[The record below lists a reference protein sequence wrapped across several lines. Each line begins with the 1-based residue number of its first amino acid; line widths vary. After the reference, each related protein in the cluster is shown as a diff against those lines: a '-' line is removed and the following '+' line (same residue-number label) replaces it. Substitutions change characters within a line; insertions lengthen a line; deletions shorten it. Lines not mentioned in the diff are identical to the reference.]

1 MPLKT
6 ERVIEQA
13 RIMHGYHL
21 AEREQLD
28 EIRRYWKGRQA
39 LPAVIPS
46 SAPKEVHVMSR
57 SSRVNVM
64 PIVVNSLVQSMF
76 VDGFRADESSADLE
90 VWNAWQANRM
100 DKKQSGIHRAGFGFG
115 VSYAVVKPGDPYPVI
130 RGVSPRN
137 LTVLYG
143 EDDEWP
149 IWGFEKLGNGLWALY
164 DDEAFYYV
172 ECKQRAPRHAG
183 DESLDVTH
191 IDTKEH
197 GLEVTPIVR
206 YLDEEDLDD
215 EEEVEAENGAADRPV
230 RGQVSPLMPLQDQID
245 LTTFDLQIAQHY
257 GAFRQRYILGWV
269 ADSEA
274 DKLKASAARV
284 WTFDKDPDEISVGEF
299 DQTDVKG
306 FLESRESSLRH
317 AATLSQTPVHEL
329 TGSLIQMSAEA
340 LAAAEAGKDRKVNER
355 QTGMG
360 ESHEQTM
367 WLVGRASAPR
377 IDVSLDGQV
386 VWRDTSA
393 RAFAATVD
401 GLGKLAQM
409 LRVPPQELWERIPGV
424 TKQDAE
430 HWKRTARAGN
440 DFANLADILER
451 QAGEPAGVN

>member
-1 MPLKT
+1 MPLNSKQ
-6 ERVIEQA
+6 VVEQV
-13 RIMHGYHL
+13 RLLHGYHL
-21 AEREQLD
+21 AERLQLD
-28 EIRRYWKGRQA
+28 RIRRYWKGRQA

-46 SAPKEVHVMSR
+46 SAPNEVHVMSQ

-64 PIVVNSLVQSMF
+64 PIVVNSLVQSLF
-76 VDGFRADESSADLE
+76 VDGFRANESADDLQVWE
-90 VWNAWQANRM
+90 VWQANRM
-100 DKKQSGIHRAGFGFG
+100 DKRQSGIHRAGFGFG
-115 VSYAVVKPGDPYPVI
+115 ASYGVVVPGDPDPVI
-130 RGVSPRN
+130 RGVSPRS

-143 EDDEWP
+143 EDPEWP
-149 IWGFEKLGNGLWALY
+149 IWGLEKLGNGLWKLY
-164 DDEAFYYV
+164 DDEAFYYA
-172 ECKQRAPRHAG
+172 EIKAKSPLYSG
-183 DESLDVTH
+183 DDSLEITV

-215 EEEVEAENGAADRPV
+215 EDEVEAENGAADLPV

-269 ADSEA
+269 ADGEA

-284 WTFDKDPDEISVGEF
+284 WTFDEDPSEISVGEF
-299 DQTDVKG
+299 EQTDVKG

-329 TGSLIQMSAEA
+329 TGSLINLSAEA

-360 ESHEQTM
+360 ESHEQM
-367 WLVGRASAPR
+367 LWLVGRASSPQ
-377 IDVSLDGQV
+377 IDVPLNGQV

-409 LRVPPQELWERIPGV
+409 LNVPPEELWERIPGV
-424 TKQDAE
+424 TKDDVDR
-430 HWKRTARAGN
+430 WKKTAQSGSAFG
-440 DFANLADILER
+440 DLAALLDR
-451 QAGEPAGVN
+451 QAGDLAGVA